1 MADAELRLKGR
12 DDTRAAF
19 SSVENS
25 LGGLQRQAESLRGAF
40 AGIAGAI
47 GVGMFVNTIRST
59 LELGDSLSK
68 LSQRTG
74 LAVESLSEL
83 QYAGKLA
90 NVGPEALSEGLK
102 KLAVNLQSAAG
113 GNKELQEAFK
123 AIGISAGELRD
134 VKVDEVVKRAADA
147 FKGME
152 DGAGKTAIAVKLGG
166 KAFDEWIPLLNGGA
180 AGLREA
186 AKEARAFGVV
196 MTGEAAKSAE
206 QFNDDLTRLQT
217 AAAGF
222 GLKLANDVL
231 PFLGQVAKQMA
242 EAAKEGGALWGV
254 LRGIAEAGKIA
265 LQGGVDPTELK
276 AQRDY
281 ILSIRGEI
289 AKLQG
294 SAAGKGAL
302 GTGLLDRL
310 FYGDA
315 ADKKRKIAELQ
326 ITLRDAERAFK
337 NMQSQA
343 APAELPKGGTGGG
356 GGGAGAD
363 ASLPR
368 VATPGRGSTI
378 WAEMVLDQI
387 NDLQAQAKKIQDETR
402 RSLEETQQ
410 DVINGIG
417 VGPEIALRR
426 QQAISASVDSLLAAT
441 PTGQVEGLNAQ
452 LDNLNDRL
460 IRGEVSAKLYDEAFA
475 GISKQLSAVRD
486 VGAEAFDA
494 INFSAREFQPFATDF
509 MSQLQSIQYAVQN
522 VGKAFEDSLIDA
534 VKKGRIESGKI
545 LAAMAEDIA
554 RFAIRQSIT
563 APLFNAI
570 APALYGGLGGL
581 FGKTGGASTSA
592 DGFGLYGGQR
602 ASGGPVSA
610 GVAYTV
616 GEIGRETFVPTTD
629 GVIVPAAR
637 SSEAMRVT
645 QVFNISAG
653 VDAGVITRAAAM
665 GASLAR
671 SSIARDV
678 RTGAFAS

>member
-25 LGGLQRQAESLRGAF
+25 LGGLQRQAETLRGAF
-40 AGIAGAI
+40 TSIAGAV
-47 GVGMFVNTIRST
+47 GVGMFVNTIRSAID
-59 LELGDSLSK
+59 LGDSLNK

-180 AGLREA
+180 AGLRDA
-186 AKEARAFGVV
+186 AREARAFGVV
-196 MTGEAAKSAE
+196 ISADTARAAEA
-206 QFNDDLTRLQT
+206 FNDNVTRLGSVTT
-217 AAAGF
+217 AFGNDLAERVLPTLKRFTDELVAGQRVFGSLGSALFNIAATSPFASAAENIRSARQDIERLTAQLQRIPSSGYRLRESVA
-222 GLKLANDVL
+222 GDLAN
-231 PFLGQVAKQMA
+231 AKQRI
-242 EAAKEGGALWGV
+242 EYFKEIQRMRIAPVDDTMRDARDLA
-254 LRGIAEAGKIA
+254 LRG
-265 LQGGVDPTELK
+265 
-276 AQRDY
+276 
-281 ILSIRGEI
+281 S
-289 AKLQG
+289 
-294 SAAGKGAL
+294 
-302 GTGLLDRL
+302 
-310 FYGDA
+310 
-315 ADKKRKIAELQ
+315 
-326 ITLRDAERAFK
+326 
-337 NMQSQA
+337 
-343 APAELPKGGTGGG
+343 ELPKGGTGGG

-378 WAEMVLDQI
+378 WAEMVLDQL

-410 DVINGIG
+410 EVINGIG

-509 MSQLQSIQYAVQN
+509 MSQLQAIQYAVQN

-534 VKKGRIESGKI
+534 LKKGRIESGKI

>member
-25 LGGLQRQAESLRGAF
+25 LGGLQRQAETLRGAF
-40 AGIAGAI
+40 AGIAGAV

-59 LELGDSLSK
+59 LELGDSLNK

-90 NVGPEALSEGLK
+90 NVGPEALAEGLK
-102 KLAVNLQSAAG
+102 KLAVNLQDAAG
-113 GNKELQEAFK
+113 GNKELQSAFK

-134 VKVDEVVKRAADA
+134 VKVDEVVKRAAEA
-147 FKGME
+147 FQGME

-186 AKEARAFGVV
+186 AREARAFGVV
-196 MTGEAAKSAE
+196 MTGDMAKSAE

-222 GLKLANDVL
+222 GLSVARDVV
-231 PFLGQVAKQMA
+231 PAIGQIARAMA
-242 EAAKEGGALWGV
+242 DASKEGGVLYGVIRAL
-254 LRGIAEAGKIA
+254 AEAGKIA
-265 LQGGVDPTELK
+265 LQGGIDPTALQQ
-276 AQRDY
+276 QRKV
-281 ILSIRGEI
+281 ILEISGEI
-289 AKLQG
+289 AKLQD
-294 SAAGKGAL
+294 SMAGKGAW
-302 GTGLLDRL
+302 GTGLLDRVIN
-310 FYGDA
+310 GTSGE
-315 ADKKRKIAELQ
+315 KKNKLAELR
-326 ITLRDAERAFK
+326 ISLREAERVFAE
-337 NMQSQA
+337 MQK
-343 APAELPKGGTGGG
+343 APATADAIKSKAPQILG
-356 GGGAGAD
+356 GGGAGAGN
-363 ASLPR
+363 AGVP
-368 VATPGRGSTI
+368 TPGRGSTI
-378 WAEMVLDQI
+378 WAEMVLDQL

-494 INFSAREFQPFATDF
+494 INFSTREFQPFATDF
-509 MSQLQSIQYAVQN
+509 MSQLQAIQYAVQN

-534 VKKGRIESGKI
+534 VKQGRIESGKI